1 MRRLTSRGGIPHPT
15 YVAWALKHAA
25 ILVLALATAAGNL
38 AACGGWQLTPEARM
52 ACCTEGAECPM
63 HRRDG
68 DRGASQQMSQAA
80 ADACCAS
87 SEDQDATSS
96 ANYVLAAAEAL
107 SVETFPALALSAWEP
122 ALVLA
127 ESPPPPRSISRHL
140 FLSVFLI

>member
-1 MRRLTSRGGIPHPT
+1 MT
-15 YVAWALKHAA
+15 WALQHAA
-25 ILVLALATAAGNL
+25 VLVLALATAAGNL
-38 AACGGWQLTPEARM
+38 AECGGWKETPEARM
-52 ACCTEGAECPM
+52 ACCTEGVECPM
-63 HRRDG
+63 HRRGG
-68 DRGASQQMSQAA
+68 DDGASQMSQAA

-87 SEDQDATSS
+87 SEGQDATSS
-96 ANYVLAAAEAL
+96 ASYVLAATEAV